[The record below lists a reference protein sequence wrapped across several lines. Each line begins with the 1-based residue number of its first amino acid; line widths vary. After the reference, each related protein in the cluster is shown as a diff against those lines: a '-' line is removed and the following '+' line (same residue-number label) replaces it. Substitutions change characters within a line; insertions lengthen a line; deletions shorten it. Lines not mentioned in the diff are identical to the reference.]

1 MFFGRNCIEKNG
13 AFFKKYGAKAV
24 VFTTQ
29 FPAGHINQGLE
40 DIKKTFDANGIEYL
54 VIDKVYTDPPVETVH
69 ELSRDA
75 RAFEADF
82 FIAVGG
88 GSAIDTAKA
97 VALLLKYPAD
107 ADPYEVFWGDRS
119 PSDAI
124 QSELNIP
131 LFTVP
136 TTAGTGAEATPFAV
150 LTRADI
156 HTKRTMY
163 HNAYPTAAFLDARY
177 IIGSPAFLLH
187 AGIFDALCHGIESY
201 LHTGNT
207 PMGRMFAEYGFSLF
221 KSFKDNLKSGE
232 LTDDDYDNMQLAAFV
247 QGLACMQSSTTIPHG
262 LGYPL
267 SHERRVAHGLACAV
281 FLGEYLKSFKDRSEV
296 DRVSRLCGFSG
307 CEELADYCHE
317 MMSGDIRLEVT
328 PEDIEA
334 WTDNFM
340 QTQEIRLK
348 TNPEELCRDD
358 IKRLYTLSLADYFKA

>member
-13 AFFKKYGAKAV
+13 AFFKKYGTKAV

-29 FPAGHINQGLE
+29 FPAGHINMGLE

-54 VIDKVYTDPPVETVH
+54 VIDRVYTDPPVEIVH

-124 QSELNIP
+124 QSELDMP

-177 IIGSPAFLLH
+177 ISMLMCWKL
-187 AGIFDALCHGIESY
+187 AGV
-201 LHTGNT
+201 
-207 PMGRMFAEYGFSLF
+207 
-221 KSFKDNLKSGE
+221 KS
-232 LTDDDYDNMQLAAFV
+232 
-247 QGLACMQSSTTIPHG
+247 
-262 LGYPL
+262 YPL
-267 SHERRVAHGLACAV
+267 QILNFAIYGIGGVLGTTGISTYAIDMSNRNTYKTINSIYVPAYSIGGMIVSPFMGKIADATGGYGPGYAVLAVLCVVGYICTMVAYKIA
-281 FLGEYLKSFKDRSEV
+281 
-296 DRVSRLCGFSG
+296 
-307 CEELADYCHE
+307 
-317 MMSGDIRLEVT
+317 
-328 PEDIEA
+328 ED
-334 WTDNFM
+334 N
-340 QTQEIRLK
+340 Q
-348 TNPEELCRDD
+348 
-358 IKRLYTLSLADYFKA
+358 KRIDAQGAAA